1 MKVLLRLLLHVT
13 ALALLPPFL
22 GAQDIHFSQ
31 FAYNPLH
38 LNPALAGA
46 FRGDMRFSAQYRSQ
60 WKSVPVPYLTFSAAY
75 DQKLLARLLPD
86 GVLGVGGV
94 LHFDKAGDA
103 DLRQTQLG
111 LNASYTQ
118 QLSDYWFLGAGF
130 QVLLNQKAVS
140 PQQLT
145 FAEQWTGDLFD
156 PNAPVTEN
164 FDNTSIS
171 LFSAGTGINLHFQLD
186 DNRTKL
192 DLGAAAYHLNEPQ
205 SSFLGAEQ
213 VPFPRKVNGYALV
226 NALVHP
232 NADVVFQA
240 LYSAQGPYSELV
252 TILGGRYYLSAAPGQ
267 ELAFGATLGMRW
279 DDALIPGIEVQY
291 LAWRVGVS
299 YDINLSDFE
308 VATFKRGGPEV
319 SVQYIFT
326 RVQPPDT
333 FKACPIF

>member
-1 MKVLLRLLLHVT
+1 MKVPFRLLMHV
-13 ALALLPPFL
+13 AVLAFLPPFL

-75 DQKLLARLLPD
+75 DQKLLAGLLPD
-86 GVLGVGGV
+86 GVLGVGAIFN
-94 LHFDKAGDA
+94 FDRAGDA

-118 QLSDYWFLGAGF
+118 QLSDFWFLGGGF

-145 FAEQWTGDLFD
+145 FGEQWTGDLFD
-156 PNAPVTEN
+156 PTAPVTEN
-164 FDNTSIS
+164 FANTSIG
-171 LFSAGTGINLHFQLD
+171 LFSASAGVNLHFQLD
-186 DNRTKL
+186 DDRTKV
-192 DLGAAAYHLNEPQ
+192 DIGAAGYHLNEPQ
-205 SSFLGAEQ
+205 SSFLGADD
-213 VPFPRKVNGYALV
+213 VPFPLKINGYALANV
-226 NALVHP
+226 RVHP
-232 NADVVFQA
+232 KTDALFQA
-240 LYSAQGPYSELV
+240 LYSTQGPYRELV
-252 TILGGRYYLSAAPGQ
+252 ALIGGRYYLNAAPGQ
-267 ELAFGATLGMRW
+267 ELALGLTLGMRW
-279 DDALIPGIEVQY
+279 KDALIPGIELQY